1 VRGRAA
7 GVCSGSEGSET
18 WSEPGR
24 WNDQTLIT
32 FSYARF
38 TSILTLAVGRHEGAT
53 SRVSKLLGHY
63 IEYDEYVTLEFGTLD
78 GSVRVLRTA

>member
-1 VRGRAA
+1 
-7 GVCSGSEGSET
+7 
-18 WSEPGR
+18 
-24 WNDQTLIT
+24 
-32 FSYARF
+32 
-38 TSILTLAVGRHEGAT
+38 LTLAVGRHEGAT